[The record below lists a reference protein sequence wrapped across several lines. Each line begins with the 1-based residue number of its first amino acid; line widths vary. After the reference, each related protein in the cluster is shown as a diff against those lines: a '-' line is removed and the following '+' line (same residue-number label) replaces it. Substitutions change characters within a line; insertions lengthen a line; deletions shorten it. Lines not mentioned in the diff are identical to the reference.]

1 MELFFV
7 NNGNIMMSQIS
18 ALLLKDYRLLKK
30 RVSEDTVTE
39 IYKQWCLPLA
49 RLSCTFAP
57 EQELRES
64 VIKMGDDLD
73 SKGLTY
79 AAHICFMVAQVEL
92 GSRDQFHLIGSK
104 SLPFGIKILNE
115 AIYRTETYE
124 YVLSLTSGLGQPDFQ
139 LFKLSHAN
147 RLAMNTFHDVAFK
160 YCEVIARTLISLPGS
175 FKRTFL
181 ERVILLS
188 RNTQIQLR
196 QEDQPEWLQELCRL
210 HSVKVSEA
218 KTNTKDQP
226 MLPTSSKHEPMTTKI
241 KDFQSPDPEQ
251 HIISV
256 EEFNSRYTSNRLLGK
271 GGFGSVYSG
280 VRNEDERQVAIKYV
294 KKGQCYR
301 SFNSHDDL
309 FSLPVEVALMER
321 VCHPPCC
328 SNIVEMLE
336 WYNLPFQFVL
346 ILEYPSPCTDL
357 KMFAKRYGGCL
368 SEGQI
373 RHIMP
378 QVVQAVQHCRD
389 RKVLHRDIKASNL
402 LINLDTFEVKL
413 IDFGCGVLLKD
424 IPYKQYSG
432 THFFWPPELVLF
444 EEYSGIPATVWSLGI
459 LMFNL
464 LCGEYPFNLKEDI
477 DDGCLNLCPGLSR
490 DFLDLIMWCLELNPS
505 LRPSLE
511 EMVKHEWFT
520 EGVPDLH
527 QAPFKG
533 MDMQP
538 PEEESSSF

>member
-1 MELFFV
+1 MQKENLNQFITQKSEECLNNSDVADRVEEYLFWQIMELFFV
-7 NNGNIMMSQIS
+7 NNG
-18 ALLLKDYRLLKK
+18 
-30 RVSEDTVTE
+30 
-39 IYKQWCLPLA
+39 
-49 RLSCTFAP
+49 
-57 EQELRES
+57 
-64 VIKMGDDLD
+64 
-73 SKGLTY
+73 
-79 AAHICFMVAQVEL
+79 
-92 GSRDQFHLIGSK
+92 
-104 SLPFGIKILNE
+104 
-115 AIYRTETYE
+115 
-124 YVLSLTSGLGQPDFQ
+124 
-139 LFKLSHAN
+139 
-147 RLAMNTFHDVAFK
+147 
-160 YCEVIARTLISLPGS
+160 
-175 FKRTFL
+175 
-181 ERVILLS
+181 LS

-196 QEDQPEWLQELCRL
+196 QEDQPEWLQELRRL

-218 KTNTKDQP
+218 KTNTKDQR
-226 MLPTSSKHEPMTTKI
+226 MLPTSSKHELMTTKI
-241 KDFQSPDPEQ
+241 HDFQSPYPEQ

-256 EEFNSRYTSNRLLGK
+256 EDFNSRYTSNRLLGK

-280 VRNEDERQVAIKYV
+280 VRNEDERQ
-294 KKGQCYR
+294 
-301 SFNSHDDL
+301 HDDL

-432 THFFWPPELVLF
+432 THFFWPPELVLL

-477 DDGCLNLCPGLSR
+477 NDGCLNLCPGLSR
-490 DFLDLIMWCLELNPS
+490 GRF
-505 LRPSLE
+505 
-511 EMVKHEWFT
+511 
-520 EGVPDLH
+520 
-527 QAPFKG
+527 
-533 MDMQP
+533 
-538 PEEESSSF
+538 